1 MEQNL
6 KGPNSLHD
14 KALDPLI
21 LLVGCEALGQSYL
34 SNVKW
39 PTAMCMTTSLQR
51 QRCIRV
57 GKKGKKEEA
66 YVRQVLNR
74 FNSTPEIPRGD
85 NSQGNQKRSLRAA
98 IAVCYNYYVQL
109 VATKRI

>member
-6 KGPNSLHD
+6 KGPNSLQD

-39 PTAMCMTTSLQR
+39 PTTPLAKGNSV
-51 QRCIRV
+51 RV
-57 GKKGKKEEA
+57 
-66 YVRQVLNR
+66 
-74 FNSTPEIPRGD
+74 FN
-85 NSQGNQKRSLRAA
+85 LA
-98 IAVCYNYYVQL
+98 
-109 VATKRI
+109 